1 MKNSY
6 QEGTAFPPH
15 GQMPVGH
22 VVGRGRASAQNKQAE
37 CVQSKERRASVP
49 QSLRPQVTTSNS
61 GEFHIPLSPP
71 LMGLH
76 KYLTWV

>member
-22 VVGRGRASAQNKQAE
+22 VVGRGRASAQNEQTEICSVRREKSLSATEQTPGHHKQH
-37 CVQSKERRASVP
+37 
-49 QSLRPQVTTSNS
+49 
-61 GEFHIPLSPP
+61 GEAYIPLPPP

>member
-37 CVQSKERRASVP
+37 MCSVQREKSLSASEP
-49 QSLRPQVTTSNS
+49 QTP
-61 GEFHIPLSPP
+61 GH
-71 LMGLH
+71 H
-76 KYLTWV
+76 KQQWRVSHPFVSSINGAA

>member
-37 CVQSKERRASVP
+37 CVQSKERRASEP
-49 QSLRPQVTTSNS
+49 QTP
-61 GEFHIPLSPP
+61 GH
-71 LMGLH
+71 H
-76 KYLTWV
+76 KQQWRVSHPFVSSINGAA

>member
-6 QEGTAFPPH
+6 QEDTAFPPH

-37 CVQSKERRASVP
+37 MCSVQREKSLRASDPRSP
-49 QSLRPQVTTSNS
+49 QATVESFTSLC
-61 GEFHIPLSPP
+61 PL
-71 LMGLH
+71 H
-76 KYLTWV
+76 